1 MHTERD
7 LLRFTTAGSV
17 DDGKSTLIGRML
29 FDAKQIFQ
37 DQMEQLEH
45 SSKLRGESAVNLAL
59 LTDGLRSEREQ
70 GITIDVAY
78 RYFSTPRRT
87 FIIADTPGHEQYTRN
102 MVTGASTAD
111 LAVILIDARSGVV
124 TQSKRHGIIASLLGI
139 PHLVVA
145 INKLDLVDYSRSR
158 FEEIKAEYQ
167 HFARKLSI
175 SDIEFIP
182 ISALKGDN
190 VVARSGNTPW
200 FEGPPL
206 LQFLENVTISGDRN
220 LVDFRFPVQ
229 HVVRPHQ
236 DFRGF
241 SGRVASGTVSVGEEV
256 VVLPSRRKSRIKGIH
271 LYRDEL
277 AAAFAGQSVILTLED
292 EIDVGRGDMIVRS
305 HNIPE
310 VATEFDATLTW
321 MDDRHDLD
329 LSTHYVLQHTAR
341 TTRAYVDDLVYR
353 IDVNTLHRADA
364 AQLALN
370 EIGRVKITTA
380 NPIFFDPY
388 DRNRSTGGF
397 VLIDPHDFRTVA
409 AGMIRHAST
418 GTMEELRREQ
428 RQRRIDAVGQATPA
442 SGDIFWDPGFVGTED
457 RIRRNGHRPKVVWFT
472 GISGSGKS
480 TVAKALEKRLFDAG
494 FAVVRLDGDNVRH
507 GMSADLAF
515 SREDRRENIRRV
527 GYMARQLYDF
537 GNIVLCTFVSPYRED
552 RAAVRALIPRGDF
565 VEVFMRVD
573 LDEARRRDPKGLYQ
587 KAAAGELREF
597 TGVDAPYDEPTDA
610 EVVVDTNRLSVTDAV
625 ARLFDRFDPPGPRS

>member
-271 LYRDEL
+271 RYRDEL
-277 AAAFAGQSVILTLED
+277 AVAFAGQSVILTLED

-552 RAAVRALIPRGDF
+552 RAAVRALIPRDDF

-573 LDEARRRDPKGLYQ
+573 LDEARRRDPKGLYR

-610 EVVVDTNRLSVTDAV
+610 EVVVDTNRLSITDAV

>member
-271 LYRDEL
+271 RYRDEI

-321 MDDRHDLD
+321 MDDRHDLN

-428 RQRRIDAVGQATPA
+428 RQRRIDVIGQATPA

-610 EVVVDTNRLSVTDAV
+610 EVVVDTNRLSVTEAV

>member
-7 LLRFTTAGSV
+7 LLRFTTAGSF

-565 VEVFMRVD
+565 VGVFMRVD